1 MYSPEK
7 ASTCCFTGH
16 RVITGE
22 AKITVF
28 NRLCDTVRELYL
40 KGITTFVSGGAL
52 GFDTL
57 AAFAV
62 LHLKREFSGMKLVLA
77 LPCRDQ
83 DSRWSRA
90 DRETYRKILDAADE
104 VICLNESYCTGCM
117 HQRNRLMVNLSSV
130 CVAYCTKAS
139 GGTAYT
145 VNLAKSE
152 GLRVL
157 NLAASPH
164 NQK

>member
-1 MYSPEK
+1 MYSSEK
-7 ASTCCFTGH
+7 SFTCCFTGH
-16 RVITGE
+16 RIITGE
-22 AKITVF
+22 SKIYVF

-40 KGITTFVSGGAL
+40 QGITNFVSGGAL

-62 LHLKREFSGMKLVLA
+62 LHLKRKFPKIKLTLA

-83 DSRWSRA
+83 DSRWSHA

-104 VICLNESYCTGCM
+104 IICLNESYCTGCM

-145 VNLAKSE
+145 LSLAESE
-152 GLRVL
+152 GLGVI
-157 NLAASPH
+157 NLATSTH
-164 NQK
+164 N